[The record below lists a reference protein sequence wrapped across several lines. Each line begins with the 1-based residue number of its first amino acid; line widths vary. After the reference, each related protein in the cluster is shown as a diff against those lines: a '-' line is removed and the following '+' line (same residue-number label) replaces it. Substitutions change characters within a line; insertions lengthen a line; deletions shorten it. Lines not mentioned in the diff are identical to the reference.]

1 MKDKSKY
8 EPLLLSTQQLLNE
21 HWPQISALLQ
31 DAPINEEYGVED
43 IYQAAIN
50 GIMFVFVVKQENDV
64 LLVLVTIPQLTPKL
78 NSITIVT
85 VAGSQLVAITA
96 ALWEY
101 FKGWAYICGARA
113 VDAYVPDRLVPV
125 LTRMGFMRKSVHVR
139 YEL

>member
-1 MKDKSKY
+1 METPKY

-31 DAPINEEYGVED
+31 DAPIMEEYGVDD
-43 IYQAAIN
+43 IYQAAIS
-50 GIMFVFVVKQENDV
+50 GVMFIFVVKQGVDV
-64 LLVLVTIPQLTPKL
+64 KLVLVTMPQLTPKK
-78 NSITIVT
+78 NSIVIIT
-85 VAGSQLVAITA
+85 VAGSQLAAITA
-96 ALWEY
+96 ALWEH

-113 VDAYVPDRLVPV
+113 VDAYVPDRLVPM

>member
-1 MKDKSKY
+1 METNKY

-31 DAPINEEYGVED
+31 DAPIMEEYGVDD
-43 IYQAAIN
+43 IYQAAIT
-50 GIMFVFVVKQENDV
+50 GVMFIFVVKQEADV
-64 LLVLVTIPQLTPKL
+64 RLVLVAAPQLSPKL
-78 NSITIVT
+78 NTLVIVT
-85 VAGSQLVAITA
+85 VAGSQLAAITS
-96 ALWEY
+96 ALWEH

-125 LTRMGFMRKSVHVR
+125 LARMGFTRKSVHVR